1 MPLSLIKDMSGFR
14 HISVVSILA
23 LLYTGIVIFAELP
36 GYIDKYYHDATIV
49 PAYLDL
55 DFFTGACI
63 TFFAFTCQV

>member
-1 MPLSLIKDMSGFR
+1 MSGFR

-36 GYIDKYYHDATIV
+36 SYISKNYDKAVIK
-49 PAYLDL
+49 PAYFDL

-63 TFFAFTCQV
+63 TFFAFTC